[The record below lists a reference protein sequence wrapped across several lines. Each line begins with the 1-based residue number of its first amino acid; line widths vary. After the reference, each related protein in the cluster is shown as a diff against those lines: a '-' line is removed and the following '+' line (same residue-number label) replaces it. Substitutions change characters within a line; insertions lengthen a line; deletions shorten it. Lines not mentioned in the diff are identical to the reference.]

1 MTDTATHPRTALG
14 RYEVVIGLEVHAQ
27 LLTRSKMFCT
37 CPADYI
43 NAAPNENTCP
53 VCLGM
58 PGVLP
63 TMNEQAVAFT
73 VRTALALHCEIPPFT
88 KFDRKNYFYPDLP
101 KGYQISQYD
110 LPLSLDGHL
119 EFPVGGETVRCGIT
133 RVHLEEDTGTMHHA
147 GDVLQSATS
156 SLIDLNRCGVPLMEI
171 VGEPDLRTPEA
182 AREYLVRL
190 RQILTYIGVNDGNL
204 EKGSFR
210 CDANISLRNPGDT
223 ELGVKVEVKNMNS
236 FRAVQHALESEIER
250 QTGVLDA
257 GGTLVQETR
266 GWVEAQGRTIS
277 QRSKEQAHDYRYF
290 PEPDLP
296 PLRLGADYVT
306 RVRAGLPELPEA
318 RAQRFQEQ
326 YGLTPYDAA
335 VLTATREDANT
346 YEALVAAGVPAKLAA
361 NWQTGDVAA
370 LANEHRMPL
379 QQSGL
384 GVDGLAG
391 LLRLVAGG
399 TINGPTAKELL
410 AEIYVSGGNP
420 EAMVRDRGLAQVS
433 DTTALTALV
442 DTAIAANPAAA
453 ADFRA
458 GKQQALGQLMRAVKD
473 ATGGKADMPLVNRLL
488 RERLSEQ

>member
-1 MTDTATHPRTALG
+1 MTG
-14 RYEVVIGLEVHAQ
+14 YEVVIGLEVHAQ
-27 LLTRSKMFCT
+27 LLTRSKMFCP
-37 CPADYI
+37 CPADYLDAEP
-43 NAAPNENTCP
+43 NANTCP
-53 VCLGM
+53 VCLGL

-63 TMNEQAVAFT
+63 TINQQAVDFT
-73 VRTALALHCEIPPFT
+73 VRTALALHCDIPNFT

-119 EFPVGGETVRCGIT
+119 EFPVNGETVRCGVT

-204 EKGSFR
+204 EQGSFR
-210 CDANISLRNPGDT
+210 CDANVSLRPHGET

-236 FRAVQHALESEIER
+236 FRAVQHALEFEIER
-250 QTGVLDA
+250 QSGVLDA

-296 PLRLGADYVT
+296 PLRLDAAFVE
-306 RVRAGLPELPEA
+306 RVRATLPELPEA
-318 RAQRFQEQ
+318 RAQRFQNV
-326 YGLTPYDAA
+326 YGLTAYDAA
-335 VLTATREDANT
+335 VLTDTRESADS
-346 YEALVAAGVPAKLAA
+346 YEALVGAGVPAKLAA

-370 LANEHRMPL
+370 LANEHKLPL
-379 QQSGL
+379 HQSGL
-384 GVDGLAG
+384 GIAGLAA
-391 LLRLVAGG
+391 LLRLVDGG

-410 AEIYVSGGNP
+410 GELYVPGGDP
-420 EAMVRDRGLAQVS
+420 ATLVRERGLAQVS
-433 DTTALTALV
+433 DTAELTALV
-442 DTAIAANPAAA
+442 DAAIAANPGAA

-458 GKQQALGQLMRAVKD
+458 GKQQALGQLMRSVKD
-473 ATGGKADMPLVNRLL
+473 ASGGKADMPLVNRLL
-488 RERLSEQ
+488 RDRLSGQ

>member
-1 MTDTATHPRTALG
+1 MTETATHPGTALG

-63 TMNEQAVAFT
+63 TMNEQAVEFT

-110 LPLSLDGHL
+110 LPLSLNGHL

-190 RQILTYIGVNDGNL
+190 RQILMYIGVNDGNL

-236 FRAVQHALESEIER
+236 FRAVQHALESEIVR
-250 QTGVLDA
+250 QTAVLDA

-266 GWVEAQGRTIS
+266 GWVETQGRTIS

-306 RVRAGLPELPEA
+306 RVRSGLPELPEA
-318 RAQRFQEQ
+318 RAQRFQEH

-335 VLTATREDANT
+335 VLTDTREDADT
-346 YEALVAAGVPAKLAA
+346 YEALVGAGVPAKLAA

-379 QQSGL
+379 RQSGL
-384 GVDGLAG
+384 GVDGLVS
-391 LLRLVAGG
+391 LLRLVEGG

-410 AEIYVSGGNP
+410 AELYVPGGNP
-420 EAMVRDRGLAQVS
+420 EALVRDRGLAQVS

-442 DTAIAANPAAA
+442 DAAIAGNPAAA

-473 ATGGKADMPLVNRLL
+473 ATDGKADMPLVNRLL
-488 RERLSEQ
+488 RERLSGQ